1 MKRENLIIELA
12 AWGLDD
18 NPDRPAAEG
27 TTRAQ
32 ARAEEGLASL
42 PDWSSRSPRI
52 EALSADIQNALTQ
65 NAERDDLRE
74 EFHGLAWTLGV
85 VDLRRLV
92 SFQRRL
98 VLNDELIDGREPHDW
113 TARTQVALPR
123 GRNSTF
129 DRAWHTS
136 GVTLTSENPDLT
148 VRWHTTHEN
157 DEVFALMVR
166 HGSPFMEVGCYRGR
180 WFLRDGYHRAYR
192 LLRAGIFEIP
202 AVIVQVVTLEELGA
216 NQPWF
221 FPEEVLFGRRPPLVT
236 DFLADELVLRWNRPA
251 RRKIIR
257 ISISEDFEL
266 LNSKQEQGAEL

>member
-32 ARAEEGLASL
+32 ARAEAGLRSL
-42 PDWSSRSPRI
+42 PDWNSHSPRV
-52 EALSADIQNALTQ
+52 EAISVDIQNALTEH
-65 NAERDDLRE
+65 AERNDLRE
-74 EFHGLAWTLGV
+74 EFDGLAWTLGV

-98 VLNDELIDGREPHDW
+98 ILHEEIIDDAELHDW
-113 TARTQVALPR
+113 ATRIQLALPHR
-123 GRNSTF
+123 R
-129 DRAWHTS
+129 TS
-136 GVTLTSENPDLT
+136 AYQRTWYPSGLTLRSENPDFT
-148 VRWHTTHEN
+148 VRWCTISER

-202 AVIVQVVTLEELGA
+202 AVIVQTATLHELGA
-216 NQPWF
+216 NRAWF
-221 FPEEVLFGRRPPLVT
+221 FPEEVLFSRRPPLVT
-236 DFLADELVLRWNRPA
+236 DFLADELVLRWHSPA
-251 RRKIIR
+251 RRKVIH
-257 ISISEDFEL
+257 ISITEDFEL
-266 LNSKQEQGAEL
+266 LNSEQEQGAEL